1 MSDEIVNKV
10 AQSPLITFNL
20 ESFLPP
26 KVLELDLSQFLEEGY
41 LLREKEYRAHIKALD
56 LAPFA
61 GNAVRLYCSTDALLP
76 SWAPLL
82 LSTALQTVNAKAY
95 WAESES
101 AFYELWFRDQ
111 LAFHAWSQYENRPV
125 ILKGCGDPRVPTDA
139 YVCASQHLKRVAK
152 KLSYGEACSAVPL
165 K

>member
-20 ESFLPP
+20 ETFLPP
-26 KVLELDLSQFLEEGY
+26 QVHAIDLAQFLEDGY
-41 LLREKEYRAHIKALD
+41 LLREKEYREQVKSLD
-56 LAPFA
+56 LTPYQ
-61 GNAVRLYCSTDALLP
+61 NSAVRLWCSTDALLP

-82 LSTALQTVNAKAY
+82 ISTALETVQTAAF
-95 WAESES
+95 WASSEAS
-101 AFYELWFRDQ
+101 FYELWFRDR
-111 LAFHAWSQYENRPV
+111 LAKHDWEHYRGKPV
-125 ILKGCGDPRVPTDA
+125 ILKGCGDSRVPIDA
-139 YVCASQHLKRVAK
+139 FVAASQRLKEVAK